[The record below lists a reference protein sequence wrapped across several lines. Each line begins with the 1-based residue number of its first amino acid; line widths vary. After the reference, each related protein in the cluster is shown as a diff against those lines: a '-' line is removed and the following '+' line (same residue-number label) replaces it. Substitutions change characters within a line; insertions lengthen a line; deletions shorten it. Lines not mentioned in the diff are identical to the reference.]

1 MSTESELITRLSLR
15 MQKPQRHRLLQG
27 FPAVPAMVPA
37 TSTDAPPSPGQSAA
51 PAKPNDE
58 EDDDEDAPPSRRFR
72 AFDFRR
78 TCDGSLIDLAFAQA
92 RESLSS
98 VQPPP
103 PVNPTD
109 PPDLRAQNEL
119 RQERHRKAV
128 AHWQAVVARGDHSQP
143 PLFSVDTTRDLI
155 VGVIPHTQCVP
166 RTEACG
172 FCTFPHDVANAR
184 SRRSMQDAVIVE
196 IHRHAQ
202 SEALAGRR
210 LHAIYLGG
218 GTANLCE
225 PEEIA
230 QIVQALARGFVID
243 EAELSLEGTPHLFE
257 RLLSSHL
264 RNLAKQPTASK
275 RISIGV
281 QTFDPDFLRLMGRQ
295 KFGGASTVRRV
306 TKKAHSLGI
315 ATSADLLFN
324 LPGQTPEQMDR
335 DLDIALSCG
344 LHQICLYNLVLYAG
358 LGTPWSKDAAL
369 VRAMPN
375 NATACENWLRL
386 RQRLLSEGYVQ
397 TTLTNF
403 ERADIAAGPAHFR
416 YETASFSMERTDGL
430 GIGPLGLSTFV
441 NLGQHR
447 GIKLLRRKNIAG
459 QPWSRS
465 DLMFCYDEQTLPLL
479 FLTRSLAK
487 TRVSGPVYRSLFGT
501 ALAEAFA
508 APLAA
513 CQAAGLVRQEGE
525 DLCLT
530 PIGMFYADAVVATF
544 ADGVRRPGAGL
555 HTADLLRERP
565 QAEDYIGMG

>member
-1 MSTESELITRLSLR
+1 MSTENESRARLAER

-37 TSTDAPPSPGQSAA
+37 TSPDTPPSPGQSAE
-51 PAKPNDE
+51 PGKPS
-58 EDDDEDAPPSRRFR
+58 DEDEDEDELPSRRFR
-72 AFDFRR
+72 SLGFRR
-78 TCDGSLIDLAFAQA
+78 TCDGSLIDVAFAQA
-92 RESLSS
+92 SQSLSS
-98 VQPPP
+98 TQPPP
-103 PVNPTD
+103 PVSPTD
-109 PPDLRAQNEL
+109 PPDRRAHSEQTHEH
-119 RQERHRKAV
+119 HRKAV
-128 AHWQAVVARGDHSQP
+128 AHWQGVVARGDHSQP

-184 SRRSMQDAVIVE
+184 SRRSMQDAVIGE
-196 IHRHAQ
+196 IHLHAQ

-230 QIVQALARGFVID
+230 LIVQALAAGFVID

-264 RNLAKQPTASK
+264 RNLARQPTASK

-306 TKKAHSLGI
+306 IKKAHSLGI

-324 LPGQTPEQMDR
+324 LPGQTPAQMDR

-344 LHQICLYNLVLYAG
+344 LQQICLYNLVLYAG
-358 LGTPWSKDAAL
+358 LGTPWSKDAGL

-375 NATACENWLRL
+375 NTTACESWLRL

-403 ERADIAAGPAHFR
+403 ERADIAASPARFR

-441 NLGQHR
+441 NLGQRR

-459 QPWSRS
+459 RPWSRG

-487 TRVSGPVYRSLFGT
+487 TRVSGQIYRSQFGT
-501 ALAEAFA
+501 ALADAFA

-513 CQAAGLVRQEGE
+513 CQAAGLVSQEGE

-530 PIGMFYADAVVATF
+530 PVGMFYADAVVATL

-565 QAEDYIGMG
+565 QAQDYIGMG